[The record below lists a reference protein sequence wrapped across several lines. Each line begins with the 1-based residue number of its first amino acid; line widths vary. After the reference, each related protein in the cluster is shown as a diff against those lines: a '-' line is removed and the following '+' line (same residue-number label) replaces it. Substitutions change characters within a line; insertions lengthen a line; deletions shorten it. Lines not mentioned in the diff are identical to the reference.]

1 VLDEAGDKGG
11 YSMEVPAP
19 VLGLGMCHQR
29 RSNGVSA
36 VSNGPSDRPDCISC
50 SFPLH
55 PLVREGPLD
64 GWCRVNVL
72 PLQAPPLLLPPFQG
86 HLLRRLPTASELSGR
101 GSCALTQRDLEIF
114 MAIEL
119 HGFLTASLISLAF
132 FTPTAGAR
140 RRPASRAF
148 GRLRLLWLWGYLDR
162 YLLPAP
168 RGMLGSVPCVYA
180 LGQPALQYLPP
191 SIQGKRSDPRSLEQ
205 LDPRFVQHELA
216 AAAFWAHLQAEV
228 GAGRLAACRWTPERE
243 LRAQRRRVQDPR
255 TRRWLPVL
263 LDGFVELEDDDGRI
277 GCAMVEIDRGTLT
290 VERFQ
295 RKLRAW
301 EAYVGSGR
309 FREDWGHA
317 DACLVVLVES
327 WDRLRGI
334 WKAGRR
340 QVPEGRWARYV
351 FSTLDVLT
359 PDRFG
364 RADVWLSMRGE
375 YARLLD
381 SLFSAA
387 RTGAQLSGN

>member
-1 VLDEAGDKGG
+1 
-11 YSMEVPAP
+11 M
-19 VLGLGMCHQR
+19 
-29 RSNGVSA
+29 
-36 VSNGPSDRPDCISC
+36 
-50 SFPLH
+50 
-55 PLVREGPLD
+55 
-64 GWCRVNVL
+64 NVL
-72 PLQAPPLLLPPFQG
+72 PLPAPPLLLPPFQG
-86 HLLRRLPTASELSGR
+86 HLLRRRPTAVELAGR
-101 GSCALTQRDLEIF
+101 ASCALNQRDLEIF
-114 MAIEL
+114 RAIER

-132 FTPTAGAR
+132 FTPAAVAR

-168 RGMLGSVPCVYA
+168 RGMLGSVPCLYA
-180 LGQPALQYLPP
+180 LGQPALAYLPRSTQGTP
-191 SIQGKRSDPRSLEQ
+191 SAPRSLEQ

-216 AAAFWAHLQAEV
+216 AAAFWAHLQAQV
-228 GAGRLAACRWTPERE
+228 GTGRLTACRWTPERE

-255 TRRWLPVL
+255 TQRWLPVL
-263 LDGFVELEDDDGRI
+263 LDGFVELEDEDGHS

-309 FREDWGHA
+309 FRADWGHA
-317 DACLVVLVES
+317 DGSVVVLVES

-340 QVPEGRWARYV
+340 QVPEGRWDRYV
-351 FSTLDVLT
+351 FSTLDILT

-364 RADVWLSMRGE
+364 RADVWLSMRGV

-387 RTGAQLSGN
+387 PTRTQFPGN